1 MIDRR
6 MMARGRTVP
15 MRGASARTE
24 ASMVTRHPAIAP
36 LLRPRPLWASLGLAL
51 AGLMPGL
58 APAPAAAQ
66 YMALTAPAPR
76 PAAPEP
82 PKPVPSATRAAEHA
96 FNGQLPNQ
104 RTGHGR
110 ERVVRDICIGCD
122 R

>member
-1 MIDRR
+1 MAMRR
-6 MMARGRTVP
+6 PET
-15 MRGASARTE
+15 
-24 ASMVTRHPAIAP
+24 AP
-36 LLRPRPLWASLGLAL
+36 RVRARPRCASLVLAL

-58 APAPAAAQ
+58 ASAPAAAQ

-82 PKPVPSATRAAEHA
+82 PKPVPPPTRAAEHA
-96 FNGQLPNQ
+96 FNGSLPNQ